1 MICTMDSSFK
11 RAIFIAI
18 VIAVNVIFLF
28 TAFLYRPE
36 FHQQAMV
43 IFLIVIQLFI
53 FITYFAYRKMT
64 ASRVYQIK
72 KLKNPRLQENTF
84 EFSTIMQKEFEYI
97 RETARQAMDDRHSM
111 INFFLL
117 ITGAVVS
124 FIGARVL
131 DMDLTELAGIKGSFL
146 IGLAIF
152 LNIIGWL
159 YFMHMI
165 RLRQAWWGSAE
176 AMNQIKEF
184 YIVNGRVPDDIA
196 RSAFLWKKQSI
207 PAPGKKSNVFYY
219 STMLISFIAS
229 ATFFFASWLVG
240 YMNDIT
246 QVTVFTA
253 LLAIYHLVFQM
264 SCYSL
269 FLDYKAIR

>member
-1 MICTMDSSFK
+1 MIGTMDSPFK

-18 VIAVNVIFLF
+18 VIAVNVILLF

-36 FHQQAMV
+36 YHQQAMV
-43 IFLIVIQLFI
+43 ILLIVIQAFI

-84 EFSTIMQKEFEYI
+84 EFSSIMQKEFDYI
-97 RETARQAMDDRHSM
+97 REAARQAMDDRHSM

-124 FIGARVL
+124 FVGARVL
-131 DMDLTELAGIKGSFL
+131 DMDLTELTGIKGSFL
-146 IGLAIF
+146 VGLAIF
-152 LNIIGWL
+152 LNIIGWI

-165 RLRQAWWGSAE
+165 RLRQAWWSSAE

-196 RSAFLWKKQSI
+196 RSAFLWRKQSI
-207 PAPGKKSNVFYY
+207 PDPGKKSNVFYY
-219 STMLISFIAS
+219 SMMLISFIAS
-229 ATFFFASWLVG
+229 AVFFFASWLVG
-240 YMNDIT
+240 YMHGIA
-246 QVTVFTA
+246 QVTVFSAA
-253 LLAIYHLVFQM
+253 LGVYHFLFQI